1 MRIKYL
7 LCSILT
13 LLIIACKTKK
23 SDTDKISVL
32 AYYVPQEGISPS
44 DLPLKQLSH
53 IIFSFTNVI
62 DGEMKFQN
70 PSHSG
75 EILKQLVGQREKY
88 PNLKVMV
95 ACGGWGAD
103 GFSDMAL
110 TEESRLKFVKS
121 AIRFIKKYDLDGL
134 DMDWEYPGISGA
146 GTKARNEDKQN
157 FTFLMKSLREHLDK
171 LERKQTLSF
180 ASAGWKRYYDYVEL
194 TEVMKYVDYMNVMT
208 YDQIGHT
215 APFTGHHTALG
226 NIKLMDLEGTPAM
239 DYVKLRNKKMA
250 QSGRKFEPRSVESIV
265 DFCINQGVN
274 PKQII
279 IGAAFYGRAWKGVNP
294 EQNGLYQPNNGSYI
308 GWCAYQDIRERYEN
322 KNGFKRYW
330 DPVAKAPYL
339 FNPVD
344 SIFFSYDDTASVKLK
359 THYAIDNK
367 LGGIMFWE
375 LSNDT
380 KEKDSLLD
388 AIYSISNSKN

>member
-1 MRIKYL
+1 
-7 LCSILT
+7 
-13 LLIIACKTKK
+13 
-23 SDTDKISVL
+23 
-32 AYYVPQEGISPS
+32 
-44 DLPLKQLSH
+44 
-53 IIFSFTNVI
+53 
-62 DGEMKFQN
+62 
-70 PSHSG
+70 
-75 EILKQLVGQREKY
+75 
-88 PNLKVMV
+88 
-95 ACGGWGAD
+95 
-103 GFSDMAL
+103 
-110 TEESRLKFVKS
+110 
-121 AIRFIKKYDLDGL
+121 
-134 DMDWEYPGISGA
+134 
-146 GTKARNEDKQN
+146 
-157 FTFLMKSLREHLDK
+157 MKSLREHLDK

-180 ASAGWKRYYDYVEL
+180 ASAVWKRYYDYVEL

-226 NIKLMDLEGTPAM
+226 NIKIMDLEGTPAM

-265 DFCINQGVN
+265 DFCISQGVN

-279 IGAAFYGRAWKGVNP
+279 VGAAFYGRAWKGVNP